1 MKQYRCLLK
10 NIPKWCGC
18 IRGRVLGV
26 EVRENAKCRLIDH
39 LLPSEPSLFTVFN
52 VFPWG
57 IFRNSHIVSV
67 GNFDFMCLKFSDC
80 QSAQQQTRSLDNP
93 GPLFLPSPLT
103 FPSFYSTSVCSQ
115 SRDLASWRPVHR
127 VMGTPGLHIHSF
139 LISFLNRLKL

>member
-1 MKQYRCLLK
+1 MKQHRCLLK
-10 NIPKWCGC
+10 NIPKWCGF

-80 QSAQQQTRSLDNP
+80 QSAQQANQILGQSWA
-93 GPLFLPSPLT
+93 S
-103 FPSFYSTSVCSQ
+103 FPSQSPYFPIFLFNFSLFTEPRLGLLETSSYSHGDTRAAHTLVS
-115 SRDLASWRPVHR
+115 HF
-127 VMGTPGLHIHSF
+127 F
-139 LISFLNRLKL
+139 LE